1 MTTDMIFDTVRTHLA
16 VDLDFDWTDGSVRCL
31 LVNSDTWTPAAGDAV
46 VGDIL
51 GAGADEAA
59 STGDRQ
65 VLATT
70 TAALSGTDHLVYY
83 DSDPVVYP
91 GVASSTPFDTL
102 VLFKFVTDDTDS
114 WLIASYDLGAQSG
127 DGSNVTINP
136 DSLGWLAW

>member
-1 MTTDMIFDTVRTHLA
+1 MTTDMIFDAVREHLT
-16 VDLDFDWTDGSVRCL
+16 VDLDFVWTDGSVRCL
-31 LVNSDTWTPAAGDAV
+31 LVNSDTWTPSPSNGV

-59 STGDRQ
+59 TTGDRQ
-65 VLATT
+65 VLGSPA
-70 TAALSGTDHLVYY
+70 AALSGTDHLVYY

-91 GVASSTPFDTL
+91 GVSAAVPFDTL

-114 WLIASYDLGAQSG
+114 WLIASYDLGAQTG
-127 DGSNVTINP
+127 DGADVTINP